1 MWHTQTSTKY
11 TTMRQPVANLIHSN
25 APRLG
30 EQGSARTAAL
40 LLVFF
45 LLGLGAGAYWYYR
58 ATKPAP
64 VVESDGKKN
73 IVLSDSTKA
82 VLRRL
87 PSPVDIRFYS
97 LLDPATA
104 SDPLPGFARRVD
116 QLLSAYQ
123 QEANG
128 KIKVTRFNTP
138 SDANAQAAA
147 ADGIQPS
154 NRDRGDV
161 CYLGLAVVLSG
172 QKELLP
178 QLAPEWEP
186 AVEFDLTRA
195 IVRVMGAQPSA
206 SGPVASAQPAPAPIE
221 EVKRAVPDLASVSVE
236 EGTRIL
242 REAALKDFAAA
253 ANEMELR
260 QKEAQQRV
268 TDAQGKSEAEQQA
281 ARKNLQQVQLEQAE
295 KLKQVAARL
304 QAQIIALQQL
314 KKQ

>member
-1 MWHTQTSTKY
+1 
-11 TTMRQPVANLIHSN
+11 MRQPVANLIHSN

-30 EQGSARTAAL
+30 EQGNAHPAAL

-45 LLGLGAGAYWYYR
+45 LLGLGAGAYWHYR

-64 VVESDGKKN
+64 VVESDGQKN

-87 PSPVDIRFYS
+87 ESPVEIRFYS
-97 LLDPATA
+97 LLDPATVSEPVQA
-104 SDPLPGFARRVD
+104 FARRVD

-128 KIKVTRFNTP
+128 KINVNRFNTP

-147 ADGIQPS
+147 ADGIQPF
-154 NRDRGDV
+154 NRDQGNV

-178 QLAPEWEP
+178 HLAPEWES
-186 AVEFDLTRA
+186 AVEFDVARA
-195 IVRVMGAQPSA
+195 LVRVMAAQPPA
-206 SGPVASAQPAPAPIE
+206 SGPVTSAQSDPATIE

-268 TDAQGKSEAEQQA
+268 TGAQGKSEAEQQA

-304 QAQIIALQQL
+304 QARISALQQL